1 MTTPA
6 ENQNWQKRQYDSFGP
21 HFRIETAN
29 PELGTAGNIAY
40 NLYGYSDSKD
50 VSNLGMMGD
59 GQFQIFADQ
68 CITIAGGASVD
79 GGGVCVNIVGTKG
92 DVAISA
98 EANGDVRIKGRNIFL
113 DAEENI
119 ELTTGGKVD
128 IDSAELI
135 ATTQNTTR
143 INARKTRIS
152 GNNID
157 IGGKTNITLI
167 TTLGSIKVK
176 KIVAR
181 DVNWATQVFAGT
193 SVPPSAL
200 NAAPPTPPQ
209 GGFGGGVGNPTNRRG
224 SGARR

>member
-29 PELGTAGNIAY
+29 PELGIAGNIAY

-68 CITIAGGASVD
+68 CITIAGGANVD
-79 GGGVCVNIVGTKG
+79 GGGLCVNIIGTKG

-98 EANGDVRIKGRNIFL
+98 EGQGDIRIKGRNIFL

-119 ELTTGGKVD
+119 ELTTGVKVD

-135 ATTQNTTR
+135 ATSQNTTR
-143 INARKTRIS
+143 ISA
-152 GNNID
+152 NNID

-167 TTLGSIKVK
+167 TSKGTIKVK

-181 DVNWATQVFAGT
+181 DVNWATQVSART
-193 SVPPSAL
+193 SVPASAL
-200 NAAPPTPPQ
+200 N
-209 GGFGGGVGNPTNRRG
+209 
-224 SGARR
+224 SI

>member
-29 PELGTAGNIAY
+29 PELGLVGNVAY

-59 GQFQIFADQ
+59 GQFQIMADQ

-79 GGGVCVNIVGTKG
+79 GGGVCVNIVGSKG
-92 DVAISA
+92 DVTITAMKS
-98 EANGDVRIKGRNIFL
+98 GDVKIRGNNILL
-113 DAEENI
+113 DARENI
-119 ELTTGGKVD
+119 EFSCGGKVS
-128 IDSAELI
+128 IDSAELV

-167 TTLGSIKVK
+167 TPKGSIKVK
-176 KIVAR
+176 RIVAR

-193 SVPPSAL
+193 SVPSDAL
-200 NAAPPTPPQ
+200 N
-209 GGFGGGVGNPTNRRG
+209 
-224 SGARR
+224 SI

>member
-29 PELGTAGNIAY
+29 PELGLVGNVAY

-79 GGGVCVNIVGTKG
+79 GGGLCINIVGTKG
-92 DVAISA
+92 VVAISA
-98 EANGDVRIKGRNIFL
+98 EKNGDVRIKGRNIFL
-113 DAEENI
+113 DASENI
-119 ELTTGGKVD
+119 ELTTGGK
-128 IDSAELI
+128 IELDSGELL

-143 INARKTRIS
+143 IHARKTKVS
-152 GNNID
+152 GRNID
-157 IGGKTNITLI
+157 IGGSTDITLI
-167 TTLGSIKVK
+167 TPRGAIKVK
-176 KIVAR
+176 RIVAR
-181 DVNWATQVFAGT
+181 EVDWSGAVFANT
-193 SVPPSAL
+193 SVPANAL
-200 NAAPPTPPQ
+200 K
-209 GGFGGGVGNPTNRRG
+209 
-224 SGARR
+224 SGLT